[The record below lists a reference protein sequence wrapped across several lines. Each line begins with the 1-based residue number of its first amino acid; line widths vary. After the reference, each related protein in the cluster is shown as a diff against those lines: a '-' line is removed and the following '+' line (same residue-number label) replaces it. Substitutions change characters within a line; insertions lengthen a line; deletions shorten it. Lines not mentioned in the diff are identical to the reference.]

1 MSPRDRGPGSGGG
14 PGGGGPPDSGG
25 PGRRGHPEN
34 DPDRPGIGGGT
45 GKGAAAARRRAVR
58 IALCHELIRA
68 GKVLE
73 RRGMVVATEGSLSA
87 RFDSTHLVITR
98 RGRRQGELT
107 PRDFVEISLVEP
119 EESPAREASSV
130 ERMLHIAAYG
140 ARDDVEA
147 VVHATPVALSAFGLR
162 GELPNLAA
170 FDEGRA
176 VVGPVAL
183 VPYHPAG
190 SEALANAAG
199 LVLLGDG
206 SARRGAADA
215 VLPGVP
221 VKAPP
226 GAPNLVILRNHGAL
240 AVGATV
246 DQALARMEVA
256 ERLASTLL
264 LSERGRL

>member
-1 MSPRDRGPGSGGG
+1 
-14 PGGGGPPDSGG
+14 
-25 PGRRGHPEN
+25 
-34 DPDRPGIGGGT
+34 
-45 GKGAAAARRRAVR
+45 
-58 IALCHELIRA
+58 
-68 GKVLE
+68 
-73 RRGMVVATEGSLSA
+73 MVVATEGSLSA
-87 RFDSTHLVITR
+87 RFEVSHLVINR

-107 PRDFVEISLVEP
+107 PRDFVEISLVEA
-119 EESPAREASSV
+119 EESAAREASAT
-130 ERMLHIAAYG
+130 EHMLHIAAYG

-162 GELPNLAA
+162 GELPNLTA

-190 SEALANAAG
+190 SVALANAAG
-199 LVLLGDG
+199 LALMGEGL
-206 SARRGAADA
+206 ARRPSEPA
-215 VLPGVP
+215 LPGVP

-226 GAPNLVILRNHGAL
+226 GVPNLVILRNHGAL

-246 DQALARMEVA
+246 DQALSRLEVA